1 LSSEIGGDVPS
12 PGITPV
18 QAAIQYLPIKDG
30 KISDTNLRAKLVEH
44 EMTMRALGLTHFRSF
59 EERMSGNANKNIPL
73 IMKYI
78 GTEEMKNKAEL
89 MLACLGMKGLGWEGD
104 EYTEDELMVTRGWL
118 FSKTMSIAGGTNE
131 IQLNIIAKQALG
143 LPD

>member
-1 LSSEIGGDVPS
+1 
-12 PGITPV
+12 
-18 QAAIQYLPIKDG
+18 
-30 KISDTNLRAKLVEH
+30 
-44 EMTMRALGLTHFRSF
+44 
-59 EERMSGNANKNIPL
+59 
-73 IMKYI
+73 
-78 GTEEMKNKAEL
+78 